1 MKQEDVFYSTLPIGM
16 IKLRRQS
23 MLIKSLMEACKD
35 QYPKVRTFIPAQ
47 VSMCEALLTGLMF
60 LVNVDD
66 EDIEN
71 GRFMCKSSVFDQNG
85 GNPTLFQPKPE
96 DLVSFANLFNL

>member
-1 MKQEDVFYSTLPIGM
+1 
-16 IKLRRQS
+16 
-23 MLIKSLMEACKD
+23 MEACKD
-35 QYPKVRTFIPAQ
+35 QYPKVRAFIPRE

-71 GRFMCKSSVFDQNG
+71 GRF
-85 GNPTLFQPKPE
+85 
-96 DLVSFANLFNL
+96 